1 VTNASFLAH
10 ADLARAYL
18 FVPGN
23 RPERFAKAL
32 ASGADRVILDLEDA
46 VLPADKP
53 LARSAIAGW
62 VATLDVATRA
72 RLLVRINDAASPWHA
87 DDLAWLPGSLLSHAM
102 LSKCEH
108 PEQVAA
114 VCERLPAQGT
124 VLPLLETARGVLAA
138 VAIAQAPQVAR
149 LAFGSLDY
157 LLDLDLPGPGFAL
170 DSAATALAL
179 ASRAAYL
186 PAPVAGVTAAL
197 DAGQLQAD
205 LAHARSLGYGAK
217 MCIHP
222 TQVALVREAFQPDA
236 QALAWARRVV
246 SAWQQAGGS
255 GAIQVDA
262 RMVDKPVLLRAE
274 RILAQSGQSL

>member
-1 VTNASFLAH
+1 VTNASSF
-10 ADLARAYL
+10 ARAYL

-53 LARSAIAGW
+53 LARSAIAAW
-62 VATLDVATRA
+62 VRSLDTAAQA
-72 RLLVRINDAASPWHA
+72 RLLVRLNDAASPWHA

-157 LLDLDLPGPGFAL
+157 QLDLDLPGPSFAL
-170 DSAATALAL
+170 DSAATALVL
-179 ASRAAYL
+179 ASRAAEL

-197 DAGQLQAD
+197 DAAQLQTD
-205 LAHARSLGYGAK
+205 LAHARALGFGAK

-222 TQVALVREAFQPDA
+222 SQVALVREAFQPDP

-246 SAWQQAGGS
+246 SAWQQADGS

-274 RILAQSGQSL
+274 RILAQAGQFLQTL

>member
-1 VTNASFLAH
+1 
-10 ADLARAYL
+10 
-18 FVPGN
+18 
-23 RPERFAKAL
+23 
-32 ASGADRVILDLEDA
+32 VILDLEDA

-53 LARSAIAGW
+53 LARSAIAEW

-72 RLLVRINDAASPWHA
+72 RLLVRLNDAASPWHA

-102 LSKCEH
+102 LSKCEQ
-108 PEQVAA
+108 PAQVAA
-114 VCERLPAQGT
+114 VCARLPAQGS

-157 LLDLDLPGPGFAL
+157 LLDLDLPDPGFAL

-179 ASRAAYL
+179 ASRAADL
-186 PAPVAGVTAAL
+186 PAPIAGVTAAL

>member
-1 VTNASFLAH
+1 MTNASSF
-10 ADLARAYL
+10 ARAYL

-53 LARSAIAGW
+53 LARSAIAAW
-62 VATLDVATRA
+62 VRSLDTAAQA
-72 RLLVRINDAASPWHA
+72 RLLVRLNDAASPWHA

-138 VAIAQAPQVAR
+138 VAIAEAPQVAR

-179 ASRAAYL
+179 ASRAADL
-186 PAPVAGVTAAL
+186 PAPLAGVTAAL
-197 DAGQLQAD
+197 DLDQLQAD
-205 LAHARSLGYGAK
+205 LTHAKALGYGAK

-222 TQVALVREAFQPDA
+222 SQVAAVHAAFQPDA
-236 QALAWARRVV
+236 QALAWAQRVV
-246 SAWQQAGGS
+246 SAWQRADGS

-274 RILAQSGQSL
+274 RILAQAGQSLPTL